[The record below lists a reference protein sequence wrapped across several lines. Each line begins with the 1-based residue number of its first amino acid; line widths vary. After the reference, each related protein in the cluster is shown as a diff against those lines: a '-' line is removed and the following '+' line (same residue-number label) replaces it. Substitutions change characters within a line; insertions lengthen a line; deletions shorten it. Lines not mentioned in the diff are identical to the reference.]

1 MNADLNTSAALA
13 VIFDLMTWVHHHSP
27 SVLSNE
33 ALAQFISK
41 IRHTFGCFDPEEK
54 ENIPSDVQ
62 RLLSERATARTA
74 KDFATS
80 DALRAQIREL
90 GFEVRDEGGEQT
102 ARKL

>member
-1 MNADLNTSAALA
+1 MNSDLNTPEAFAVLFDCMAWSRSENALGVCGEFA
-13 VIFDLMTWVHHHSP
+13 DKV
-27 SVLSNE
+27 
-33 ALAQFISK
+33 
-41 IRHTFGCFDPEEK
+41 RRTFGCFDPEEK